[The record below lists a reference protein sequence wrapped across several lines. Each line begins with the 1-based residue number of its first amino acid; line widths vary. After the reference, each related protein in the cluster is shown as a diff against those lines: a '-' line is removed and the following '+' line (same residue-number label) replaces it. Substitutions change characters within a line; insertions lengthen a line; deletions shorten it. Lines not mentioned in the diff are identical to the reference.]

1 MRRRARSE
9 GLSVTTTLLT
19 QNVDVPVVACAV
31 HRGGPDSDG
40 SEAGGTD
47 AGDDWPR
54 FALGTDAALDPVAA
68 AESACAEALQNWTEL
83 RRMGEPRATD
93 APGRIGHFATLPDAA
108 RAFTDPETTVPAAS
122 VASDVPDADGE
133 LDALL
138 EALGKVDLDAY
149 AARLTTRDLDVL
161 GFEAVRVL
169 VPEAQPLFVDEPYF
183 GERAES
189 VPASLGFEPRL
200 DREHHPF
207 P

>member
-1 MRRRARSE
+1 MRKRARAE
-9 GLSVTTTLLT
+9 DLSVTTTLLT

-31 HRGGPDSDG
+31 HRED
-40 SEAGGTD
+40 E
-47 AGDDWPR
+47 WPR
-54 FALGTDAALDPVAA
+54 FALGTAADLDPVAA

-83 RRMGEPRATD
+83 RRMGKSGATQ
-93 APGRIGHFATLPDAA
+93 AGGRIGHFASLPDSA
-108 RAFTDPETTVPAAS
+108 RAFTDPETTIPATS
-122 VASDVPDADGE
+122 VASDVPDAEGA

-138 EALGKVDLDAY
+138 EALEKVDLDAY

-169 VPEAQPLFVDEPYF
+169 VPEAQPLFIDDPYF

-189 VPASLGFEPRL
+189 VPESLGFEPRL
-200 DREHHPF
+200 QREHHPF